1 MRIKIPAIPT
11 NFLKLDLQP
20 KELQSAG
27 SELSLIISKE
37 LKNYLFEFVET
48 CQDGY
53 GIFNSQDVLIY
64 SNEKFSEVMCIPRPK
79 IINMSFE
86 SIMRHTY
93 SMKQGIN
100 IESNDIN
107 EWLIYAKQKRRSRK
121 FRLFEVDFT
130 DGRWFLFSEQ
140 TNDVGDMLVQIKDIS
155 KQKILE
161 QNLASSVVNLKQL
174 ALIDELT
181 KVANRRSFIDSVN
194 SELNRC
200 RRTGALMSL
209 MIFDLDHFKNI
220 NDSYGHPVGD
230 KALIHVTNLI
240 EKSLRD
246 YDLFGRIGGEEFAV
260 FLSNTPPEKA
270 LEIAERIR
278 KNIQSNP
285 LCCENQKINLSTSIG
300 LTTENSD
307 VRFDK
312 LYEDADQ
319 ALYEAKQH
327 GRNQVVVSS
336 NN

>member
-1 MRIKIPAIPT
+1 
-11 NFLKLDLQP
+11 
-20 KELQSAG
+20 
-27 SELSLIISKE
+27 
-37 LKNYLFEFVET
+37 
-48 CQDGY
+48 
-53 GIFNSQDVLIY
+53 
-64 SNEKFSEVMCIPRPK
+64 
-79 IINMSFE
+79 
-86 SIMRHTY
+86 
-93 SMKQGIN
+93 
-100 IESNDIN
+100 
-107 EWLIYAKQKRRSRK
+107 
-121 FRLFEVDFT
+121 
-130 DGRWFLFSEQ
+130 
-140 TNDVGDMLVQIKDIS
+140 
-155 KQKILE
+155 
-161 QNLASSVVNLKQL
+161 
-174 ALIDELT
+174 
-181 KVANRRSFIDSVN
+181 
-194 SELNRC
+194 
-200 RRTGALMSL
+200 MSL